1 MRPICASCEIEY
13 RPEKNGIRVCE
24 HASFGP
30 YKIWQADLWKCP
42 KCGHLLI
49 HGFGWNAESE
59 HFMDGFK
66 ELLKEVDFNCYEKV
80 KSEVLN
86 V

>member
-1 MRPICASCEIEY
+1 MKPICANCEIEY

-42 KCGHLLI
+42 KCEHLLI
-49 HGFGWNAESE
+49 SGFGFNAESE
-59 HFMDGFK
+59 HYMDGFK
-66 ELLKEVDFNCYEKV
+66 ELLKKVDFHCYEKV